1 MGRITDAN
9 YSAKYAGSWI
19 VCYLLALCYHTL
31 HFFFSVDDSA
41 AVDLHPEKRM
51 KAAYTAFEEK
61 HLPRLKEENPNL
73 RLSQLKQLLKKEWN
87 RSPDNPL
94 NQRLAMQAS

>member
-1 MGRITDAN
+1 VH
-9 YSAKYAGSWI
+9 AKQFI
-19 VCYLLALCYHTL
+19 IIIIIIINCIQCYHCV
-31 HFFFSVDDSA
+31 FGDSVDDAA
-41 AVDLHPEKRM
+41 AVDMHPEKRM

-61 HLPRLKEENPNL
+61 RLPILKEENPNL

-94 NQRLAMQAS
+94 NQRLPMQAS